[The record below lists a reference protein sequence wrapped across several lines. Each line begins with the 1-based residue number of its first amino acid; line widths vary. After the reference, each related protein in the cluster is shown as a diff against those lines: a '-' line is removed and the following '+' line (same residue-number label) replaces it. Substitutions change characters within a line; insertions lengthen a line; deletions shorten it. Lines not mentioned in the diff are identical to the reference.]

1 MTPRLAGLTASAL
14 APLRRFRRRED
25 GAVLVEGMLLL
36 PLLLWAAFGLYV
48 YWDAYRTINT
58 VQKAANTVAE
68 AFSRQESS
76 VNAAFARGITNTMG
90 LLMKEQ
96 QTPRARYTSV
106 EYVGSKKR
114 FEVNWSCS
122 LNPSAMPPWTTTSF
136 QTVAGR
142 LPNTA
147 DGVTQL
153 LIETEVPYE
162 PPLNIG
168 LNAMTIRQFIYI
180 KPRFV
185 NKVGFADIANCK

>member
-1 MTPRLAGLTASAL
+1 MMRRLAGLKAL
-14 APLRRFRRRED
+14 APFRRFRQRED
-25 GAVLVEGMLLL
+25 GAVLVEGLLLL

-58 VQKAANTVAE
+58 VQKASNTVAE

-90 LLMKEQ
+90 LLMKQ
-96 QTPRARYTSV
+96 QKIPRVRYSSV
-106 EYVGSKKR
+106 EYVASKKR
-114 FEVNWSCS
+114 FELNWSCS
-122 LNPSAMPPWTTTSF
+122 LNPSAMPPWTTTTL
-136 QTVAGR
+136 QTVANR
-142 LPNTA
+142 LPTTA
-147 DGVTQL
+147 DGFTLL

-168 LNAMTIRQFIYI
+168 LNAMNIRQFIFI

-185 NKVGFADIANCK
+185 SKVGFADIANCK